1 MTNNIKQTIQEALAS
16 RILVVDGAM
25 GTSIQSL
32 DLTADDFGGPDYE
45 GCNEYLSLTNPNAIS
60 LIHEDY
66 LKAGADIIETN
77 TFGATSVVLAEYE
90 LQHLTKELNLT
101 SAKLAREMADKYSTI
116 GSVDMPFVI
125 ADHPIIIPQLKV
137 NPKKS

>member
-1 MTNNIKQTIQEALAS
+1 MTNNIKQTIQEALTS

-45 GCNEYLSLTNPNAIS
+45 GCNEYLSLTKPNAIS

-101 SAKLAREMADKYSTI
+101 SAKLAREMADKYSTDQHPRYVA
-116 GSVDMPFVI
+116 GSMGPLSLI
-125 ADHPIIIPQLKV
+125 HI
-137 NPKKS
+137 